1 MSSPVPTTCLASS
14 TETKASL
21 LTILPQAILTTRR
34 LASLAALNSIAKADD
49 VCLVY
54 KAQQLRRNQP
64 RRASPADEDNTVI
77 LLSARLRILGPSY
90 AIFIPST
97 ASHSCTIALPI
108 SPTLITPKPSP
119 LDQINS
125 LGPKLPT
132 FLPPKPRTPLRITQ
146 IPERL
151 QHER

>member
-1 MSSPVPTTCLASS
+1 
-14 TETKASL
+14 
-21 LTILPQAILTTRR
+21 LTTRR
-34 LASLAALNSIAKADD
+34 LASLAALDSVAKADD